1 MIGRQSSRTKGRFRL
16 RGKRKKSTI
25 KRTRLET
32 AKVTWGMGPTLCVVA
47 GGKLQMFAMTKAQH
61 RALMA
66 SGFRL

>member
-1 MIGRQSSRTKGRFRL
+1 MNRRENRKRRKYRL
-16 RGKRKKSTI
+16 PV

-66 SGFRL
+66 SGFRT

>member
-1 MIGRQSSRTKGRFRL
+1 MNRRANRKS
-16 RGKRKKSTI
+16 KKSRLPV
-25 KRTRLET
+25 KRARLQA